1 MVKAFTLFG
10 CVVAI
15 CLLQGC
21 GGKKA
26 EIASAPST
34 EASSPNMPSMQ
45 SGSSETAGMGGGSNS
60 SNGELASMSGMAG
73 TGNEGGA
80 SGSGGYGAGYNAAGM
95 PGSEG
100 MASLGSA
107 GFGNEPPPGYDS
119 SGMPGGQNANRPRP
133 KPLPPPT
140 LKEQA
145 VKAFQAGNAKRA
157 YTLLQAHALH
167 LQDDEAAEILK
178 DYRWANHRK
187 RPQLGVN
194 IAVGLTI
201 KNPLNATDL
210 SPIGTEQKNQGGG
223 GGDLGFGSMGGAG
236 GMIGADG
243 TAEPSQPKKLTDS
256 TGVLSTRLAQAF
268 KERHEKGIWAPAFQ
282 EYWLVTARDNG
293 FGAMAG
299 GGFEA
304 GSGGFGNS
312 EGGYGIAEGGFGNG
326 DSGFGIGGEGSS
338 NGGSSNG
345 GSSNSGASN
354 SGAGMRSS
362 FGEGSAPGMG
372 SPPGMGS
379 LQGEGSQQP
388 GKGPVGMS
396 SGGGSPSGGG
406 AVPTGSSGSRFYFL
420 QGGRPGMFGDGRGP
434 GGGMPPAF
442 GNNAMLPAGSTPIA
456 PCLTF
461 IGVDEPTKLMKKAVQ
476 DGYDALMIFEVTIG
490 INRVIQKVTNDTL
503 IRVVQPNIVPKDVK
517 KVYVSKVL
525 NNLQVARSKSKGEPD
540 GVDEAMEKII
550 KSTEEAIGLQAIPTG
565 LTPEIIATRRI
576 PALIKETE
584 TSVIDRLSEVNLYY
598 SKGYLDETQKADAFE
613 KIAGQAGR
621 VIATGS
627 PAEKLAEV
635 GKLLEREFK

>member
-45 SGSSETAGMGGGSNS
+45 SGSSEMAGMGGGANS

-80 SGSGGYGAGYNAAGM
+80 SGSGGYGDGYNAAGM

-100 MASLGSA
+100 MATLGSA
-107 GFGNEPPPGYDS
+107 GFGNAPPPGYDP
-119 SGMPGGQNANRPRP
+119 SGMPGGQNTNRPRP

-157 YTLLQAHALH
+157 YSLLQAHALQ
-167 LQDDEAAEILK
+167 LPDDEAAEILK
-178 DYRWANHRK
+178 DYRWASHRK

-194 IAVGLTI
+194 IAVGVTI
-201 KNPLNATDL
+201 KNPLNSPDL
-210 SPIGTEQKNQGGG
+210 SPIGTDNKNQGGG
-223 GGDLGFGSMGGAG
+223 GSDFSFGSTDGSAGMGGAG
-236 GMIGADG
+236 GAAD
-243 TAEPSQPKKLTDS
+243 PSKSKTLIDS
-256 TGVLSTRLAQAF
+256 TGVLSTRLAQVF
-268 KERHEKGIWAPAFQ
+268 KERHEKGVWAPAFQ
-282 EYWLVTARDNG
+282 EYWLVTARENG

-304 GSGGFGNS
+304 GSGGY
-312 EGGYGIAEGGFGNG
+312 GYSEGGFGNG
-326 DSGFGIGGEGSS
+326 DSGL
-338 NGGSSNG
+338 
-345 GSSNSGASN
+345 GAS
-354 SGAGMRSS
+354 
-362 FGEGSAPGMG
+362 GENFSD
-372 SPPGMGS
+372 
-379 LQGEGSQQP
+379 
-388 GKGPVGMS
+388 
-396 SGGGSPSGGG
+396 
-406 AVPTGSSGSRFYFL
+406 
-420 QGGRPGMFGDGRGP
+420 GRPGMFGEGRGP
-434 GGGMPPAF
+434 EGGMPAF
-442 GNNAMLPAGSTPIA
+442 GNNAMLPAGSTPIT

-461 IGVDEPTKLMKKAVQ
+461 IGVDESTKLMKKAVQ
-476 DGYDALMIFEVTIG
+476 DGYDVLMIFEVTIG
-490 INRVIQKVTNDTL
+490 FNRVIQMVTNDTL

-598 SKGYLDETQKADAFE
+598 SKGYLNETQKTDAFE